1 MKNLIIVTV
10 FMLLL
15 TLVSCKSDNDVK
27 SNETPK
33 GKMEVK
39 EFTGKAV
46 EKDLGRI
53 KHDPNSGKSLGKN
66 YFKEFLKL
74 VKDNPKS
81 ETITITYE
89 KYYDKDYSRFEK
101 VEYDRNNKWVFVTNM
116 KSFSSE
122 SYFDIDDNK
131 LLARLN
137 LTNIIYWDVLK

>member
-89 KYYDKDYSRFEK
+89 KYYDKRYK
-101 VEYDRNNKWVFVTNM
+101 
-116 KSFSSE
+116 KS
-122 SYFDIDDNK
+122 
-131 LLARLN
+131 
-137 LTNIIYWDVLK
+137 